1 MWEFWRSKLSKGKT
15 RHKRRDLDTGSD
27 EDSPST
33 VRSMELTD
41 SGMPGTSPENS
52 SHVYFKD
59 IILPASDDDD
69 EDESEDVQSDV
80 LSDTAGP
87 DRNSTDEPQ
96 PDLGTL
102 TTQKSKRN
110 LGTQRS
116 KRIHRVDRQKLIIIL
131 VGLPG
136 RGKTFLC
143 NKLMCYLNW
152 LGHTTRH
159 FNVGQY
165 RRKQKGE
172 DMQDAAFFDHNNV
185 AGMKA
190 REQALYAALDDMESW
205 LATDEAQV
213 AIFDATNSTEE
224 RREKLKNRF
233 HNKWQY
239 LYIESI
245 CNDPQVLEQNY
256 RYKMMYSPDYKDVNT
271 DEALKDFQDRIA
283 KYEEVY
289 ETITDRSLHYIKLI
303 DMVTGKGYMDVNRIS
318 GYIPGKM
325 VFFLMQICKAG
336 VARMRKIWFSR
347 HGESEYNMFA
357 KIGGDSN
364 ISPQGQIYAK
374 LLPDLLVDRVPL
386 TSDGQ
391 TMPVSVWTSTLRRTI
406 QTAEHLPFPKLRWK
420 MLDEIQAG
428 IFDGWTYEQIEQ
440 QMPQEFVARKKD
452 KLKYRYPS
460 GESYLD
466 VIQRLE
472 PVIIEIEREREC
484 VCIVAHQAVLRALYG
499 YFNKIPLK
507 DIPRLEIPLH
517 TLIELTPKPDG
528 TMAEERIPLDVKGTN
543 PEDLAIHL
551 QKRLN
556 LHSGPYATPMTPFSP
571 FQGDGSSNSP
581 FARVDSMGM
590 GLDQLPTAASLG
602 GPLALGAT
610 MGSFTIPQSL
620 RIARAISN
628 ATSIPA
634 DVAHHAVSQALMQPG
649 THGSGSGG
657 SDKLPSPAAL
667 RGSMASKR
675 DRTSPLKNSST
686 AGVSAIPE
694 SASGELQALDS
705 GTLSKAGEDAG
716 PEFADL
722 GTQTSI
728 GLAQS
733 E

>member
-33 VRSMELTD
+33 VRSMDLTD
-41 SGMPGTSPENS
+41 SMMPGTSPENS

-69 EDESEDVQSDV
+69 EDESEEVSNQSDV
-80 LSDTAGP
+80 AAQERT
-87 DRNSTDEPQ
+87 STDEPQ
-96 PDLGTL
+96 ADLGT
-102 TTQKSKRN
+102 QKSLRP
-110 LGTQRS
+110 QRS
-116 KRIHRVDRQKLIIIL
+116 KRMHRVDRQKLIIIL

-165 RRKQKGE
+165 RRKAKG
-172 DMQDAAFFDHNNV
+172 DDLQDAAFFDHNNA

-190 REQALYAALDDMESW
+190 REQALYTALDDMEDW

-271 DEALKDFQDRIA
+271 EEALKDFQDRIA

-374 LLPDLLVDRVPL
+374 MLPDLLVDRVPL
-386 TSDGQ
+386 TNDGQ

-406 QTAEHLPFPKLRWK
+406 QTAELLPFPKLRWK

-440 QMPQEFVARKKD
+440 QMPQEFAARKKD

-528 TMAEERIPLDVKGTN
+528 TMAEERIPLDVKGAN
-543 PEDLAIHL
+543 PEELAAHL
-551 QKRLN
+551 KHRMN
-556 LHSGPYATPMTPFSP
+556 LQSGTYATPMTPFSP
-571 FQGDGSSNSP
+571 FEGGGGGSDSP

-590 GLDQLPTAASLG
+590 GMDQLPTAASLG

-610 MGSFTIPQSL
+610 MGSFTVPQSL

-657 SDKLPSPAAL
+657 SDKLPSPAAI
-667 RGSMASKR
+667 RGSMARDRRDR
-675 DRTSPLKNSST
+675 DRTSPLKNSSS
-686 AGVSAIPE
+686 AKGVAAIPE
-694 SASGELQALDS
+694 STSGELKALES
-705 GTLSKAGEDAG
+705 GTLVQPEGEERPNYA
-716 PEFADL
+716 ELA
-722 GTQTSI
+722 TQTSDS
-728 GLAQS
+728 LKAN